1 MQTDLEHL
9 FEQLLNAI
17 IENMQERFL
26 SIHNDIGVY
35 QSFHFSF

>member
-1 MQTDLEHL
+1 MQTDLEYL
-9 FEQLLNAI
+9 FEQLINAI
-17 IENMQERFL
+17 VENMQERLL